1 MYMASLD
8 RMTWDKID
16 KYFDDENT
24 LSSLKYAGERLK
36 KEIDDYAQERC
47 DRFADYLQDEFK
59 ILFADLVHTEVK
71 NVIEALLKGDAQMLE
86 MYNLAPANWG
96 LRCDALGIRRKI
108 VEDNADIIRNTY
120 IQSLEKELEHTKEML
135 EISREYR

>member
-8 RMTWDKID
+8 RMTWDRID

-24 LSSLKYAGERLK
+24 QSSMKYAAERLK

-59 ILFADLVHTEVK
+59 LLFADLVRREVK
-71 NVIEALLKGDAQMLE
+71 KVIYCLLQGDVEALE
-86 MYNLAPANWG
+86 EYNLAPADWG
-96 LRCDALGIRRKI
+96 LRCDAFGIRRKI

-120 IQSLEKELEHTKEML
+120 IKSLEEELKHAKEML
-135 EISREYR
+135 EISRGYR

>member
-16 KYFDDENT
+16 KYFDDERT

-47 DRFADYLQDEFK
+47 DRFADYLQDEFRL
-59 ILFADLVHTEVK
+59 LFADLVQSEVK
-71 NVIEALLKGDAQMLE
+71 KVVQYLLQGDVKALE
-86 MYNLAPANWG
+86 EYNLAPADWG
-96 LRCDALGIRRKI
+96 LRCDTLGIRRKI
-108 VEDNADIIRNTY
+108 VEDNADIIRSTY
-120 IQSLEKELEHTKEML
+120 LQSLEEELKRTKEML
-135 EISREYR
+135 EISRGYR